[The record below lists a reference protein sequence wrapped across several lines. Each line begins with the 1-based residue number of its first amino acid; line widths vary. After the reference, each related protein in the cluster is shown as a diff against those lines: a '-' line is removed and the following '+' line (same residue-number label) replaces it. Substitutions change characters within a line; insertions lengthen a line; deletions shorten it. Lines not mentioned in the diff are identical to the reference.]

1 VDNIRNIVPTVGQW
15 PDSASTDHGGVEGTH
30 EHSYMKI
37 LRPSQ
42 HMEVLAD
49 REYPLSG
56 TVRHRRAFGDLS
68 DLLLG
73 NIRSRL
79 TPPWFEINPLF
90 FARDVWMVMGHPSGS
105 SAIDSADEKAGWD
118 L

>member
-1 VDNIRNIVPTVGQW
+1 VGQW

-56 TVRHRRAFGDLS
+56 TVRHRRAFGDL
-68 DLLLG
+68 
-73 NIRSRL
+73 
-79 TPPWFEINPLF
+79 
-90 FARDVWMVMGHPSGS
+90 ARDVWMVMGHPSGS

-118 L
+118 P